1 MYLYSSE
8 RPPLLYT
15 LTLTSQITIVPNKQT
30 KTQETTFPTQHL
42 PKMTTTTHSPTNLQ
56 LILNVRVTL
65 KASDLDTWLPVFKA
79 VREKVLAEP
88 ECKFFL
94 LGRVIDVDPLTQTP
108 GIVPEGEVAVSWT
121 EGFSESME
129 WLGSVQI
136 KKGYY
141 KEYFEKVVVLET
153 SSEFGVG
160 FVLVC
165 DVMC

>member
-8 RPPLLYT
+8 RPPLSYT
-15 LTLTSQITIVPNKQT
+15 LTLTSRTTIVPNRQT
-30 KTQETTFPTQHL
+30 KTQELAFPAQHL

-94 LGRVIDVDPLTQTP
+94 LGRVVDVDPLTQTS
-108 GIVPEGEVAVSWT
+108 GIVPEGEVAVSWS
-121 EGFSESME
+121 EGFTESME
-129 WLGSVQI
+129 WLGGVQM

-141 KEYFEKVVVLET
+141 KEYFEKVVPLET
-153 SSEFGVG
+153 SGEFVDGVCV
-160 FVLVC
+160 VL
-165 DVMC
+165 